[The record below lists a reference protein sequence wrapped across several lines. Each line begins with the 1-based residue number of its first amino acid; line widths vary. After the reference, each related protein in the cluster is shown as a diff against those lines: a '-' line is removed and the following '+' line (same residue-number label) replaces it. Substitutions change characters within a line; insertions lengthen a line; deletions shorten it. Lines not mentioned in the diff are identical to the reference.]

1 MEDKF
6 KALMITNENGEYKS
20 NFELVNLRDLPDH
33 PVLIDVAY
41 STVNYKDGLA
51 ITGKG
56 GKVVRNFPMIGGV
69 DLSGTVVESKSD
81 KFSEG
86 DRVLVNGWG
95 LSETQWGGFSQKQ
108 RINPDYLTKVPESFS
123 LQEVMAIGTAGYTA
137 MLCILALEDMNI
149 TPDRGDIIVTGASG
163 GVGSISIAILAKLG
177 YDVVACTG
185 RLKEEGYL
193 RSLGAKEVIDR
204 NSLNKDA
211 KPLERSRWA
220 GAVDSVGSKI
230 LSTILSETMEG
241 GVVTACGNAA
251 GIDLPTNVLP
261 FILRGV
267 SLLGINSNTCPSE
280 RRDQAWERLEVDL
293 NRKTLLDMTSVETF
307 DRLPDIAND
316 IVNGKIRGRVV
327 IDVNS

>member
-1 MEDKF
+1 MADKF
-6 KALMITNENGEYKS
+6 KALMITNEKGNYKS
-20 NFELVNLRDLPDH
+20 NFELVSLKDLPDY

-69 DLSGTVVESKSD
+69 DLSGTVVESNSD
-81 KFSEG
+81 KFSQG

-95 LSETQWGGFSQKQ
+95 LSETHWGGFSQKQ

-149 TPDRGDIIVTGASG
+149 TPEKGKIIVTGASG
-163 GVGSISIAILAKLG
+163 GVGSISIAVLAKLG

-185 RLKEEGYL
+185 RLEEEDYL

-204 NSLNKDA
+204 NNLNREA

-280 RRDQAWERLEVDL
+280 RRNQAWKRLEVDL

-307 DRLPDIAND
+307 DRLPAIAND

>member
-1 MEDKF
+1 MSEKF
-6 KALMITNENGEYKS
+6 KALMITNENGDYKS
-20 NFELVNLRDLPDH
+20 KFELIGLEDLPDH

-51 ITGKG
+51 LTGKG
-56 GKVVRNFPMIGGV
+56 GKVVRNFPMVGGV
-69 DLSGTVVESKSD
+69 DLSGTVIESRSD

-123 LQEVMAIGTAGYTA
+123 LEEVMAIGTAGYTA
-137 MLCILALEDMNI
+137 MLCILALEDMHI
-149 TPDRGDIIVTGASG
+149 TPKKGKIIVTGASG
-163 GVGSISIAILAKLG
+163 GVGSISVAILAKLG
-177 YDVVACTG
+177 YEVSACTG
-185 RLKEEGYL
+185 RLEEEDYL
-193 RSLGAKEVIDR
+193 KALGAKEVIDR
-204 NSLNKDA
+204 NSFNRDA
-211 KPLERSRWA
+211 RPLERGRWA

-230 LSTILSETMEG
+230 LSTIISETMEG

-280 RRDQAWERLEVDL
+280 RRTQAWERLELDL
-293 NRKTLLDMTSVETF
+293 NRKTLLGMTSVESF
-307 DRLPDIAND
+307 DRLPEIAKN